1 MIHDEKLSTH
11 TVKRKRMSV
20 KRVVEYLR
28 KLEIK
33 EDVIKL
39 FEDASVDEKMMME
52 LTAIDLERL
61 GVTNFLTRRKIL
73 TRRDADFRKTRRVRT
88 DTWRYT
94 IARCLIFIVIFFALH
109 TAMNKYVLEP
119 YFQRP
124 RRTPSRP
131 AQVHYGL

>member
-1 MIHDEKLSTH
+1 
-11 TVKRKRMSV
+11 MSV

-28 KLEIK
+28 RLEIK

-39 FEDASVDEKMMME
+39 FEDASVDEKMMMK
-52 LTAIDLERL
+52 LTARDLERL
-61 GVTNFLTRRKIL
+61 GVKNFLTRRKIL
-73 TRRDADFRKTRRVRT
+73 TRRDADLRRSRHVRT

-94 IARCLIFIVIFFALH
+94 VARCMIFIVIFFALH

-124 RRTPSRP
+124 RRTPKSP
-131 AQVHYGL
+131 SNMHYEF